1 MVLKF
6 FVQGPTGDP
15 ANCQDYAGDECA
27 DCDGGGGFLLVNSFG
42 HVDGEAGKIYAY
54 YECD

>member
-6 FVQGPTGDP
+6 FVQGPIGDP
-15 ANCQDYAGDECA
+15 TNCQDYAGDECA
-27 DCDGGGGFLLVNSFG
+27 DCDGGGGFLLVSSFG

-54 YECD
+54 YERD